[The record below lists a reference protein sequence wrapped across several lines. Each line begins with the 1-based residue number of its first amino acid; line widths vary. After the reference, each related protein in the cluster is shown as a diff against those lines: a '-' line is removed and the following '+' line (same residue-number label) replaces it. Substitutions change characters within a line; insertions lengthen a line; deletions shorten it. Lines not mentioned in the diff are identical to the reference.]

1 MHGEADQEVES
12 APEQAQAW
20 RMTRLDQAKS
30 VAIALAI
37 PPVVAL
43 PLAVITGLASTGF
56 FAFGLVAG
64 WLYLR
69 PRIQV
74 VRGILLFCSTYSL
87 KDWLSSLW
95 RWLLDLP
102 RPHGEPG
109 KRHIR
114 LSSVWICERNN

>member
-1 MHGEADQEVES
+1 
-12 APEQAQAW
+12 
-20 RMTRLDQAKS
+20 MTRLDQAKS

-74 VRGILLFCSTYSL
+74 VRGILLF
-87 KDWLSSLW
+87 
-95 RWLLDLP
+95 LLYLLAK
-102 RPHGEPG
+102 GLV
-109 KRHIR
+109 I
-114 LSSVWICERNN
+114 LVVALALWICRVPMVSRASGISACLACGFVNGITN